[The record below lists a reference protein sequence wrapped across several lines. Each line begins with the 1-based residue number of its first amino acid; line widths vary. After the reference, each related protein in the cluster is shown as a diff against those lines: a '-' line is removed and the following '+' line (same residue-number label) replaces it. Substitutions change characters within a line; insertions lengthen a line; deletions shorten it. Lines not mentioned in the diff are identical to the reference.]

1 LPSLRI
7 ALACAVAVLALPGR
21 AQQAPPASPVVETFA
36 LKSAVYGGERRVVVR
51 VPPTYRHDGRR
62 YPVLYLTDG
71 SRNLPLLAQT
81 VAFLAANGRMP
92 EMIVVGIDPVRR
104 DEELTFSKGTVE
116 GEGVPAQRPTGG
128 DAARFL
134 SFLEKEVIPWTEKT
148 YRTEPYRVLHGH
160 SFGGLFALYTL
171 WARPEL
177 FRARLVIAPTLTW
190 NGDEPVR
197 RVKELVAARQ
207 DLAGAVVFILGDE
220 GDAQAAQFEALKGAL
235 AVAAPALRATGLR
248 FPGEDHGTIL
258 FDGNYRGLQAVFDG
272 WRMPVAAGGI
282 GPRGG
287 AAAVEAHFAKLGERL
302 GWKGLRAPEV
312 ALNLAGYQQ
321 LRDGDLTAAIVT
333 LQRSAAL
340 YPESANAH
348 DSLGEAFERAGQ
360 LGDAKREYQTAWI
373 AGDEA
378 HDPNTPVYKH
388 NYDRVAGAVKTGV
401 GVMP

>member
-7 ALACAVAVLALPGR
+7 AVACLLVALALPGR
-21 AQQAPPASPVVETFA
+21 AQQAPPAPPTLETFA
-36 LKSAVYGGERRVVVR
+36 LKSAVYGTERRVVVR
-51 VPPTYRHDGRR
+51 TPPTYRHDGRR

-116 GEGVPAQRPTGG
+116 GEGVPAQRPSGG

-177 FRARLVIAPTLTW
+177 FQARLAIAPTLTW

-197 RVKELVAARQ
+197 RMKELVAARH
-207 DLAGAVVFILGDE
+207 DLAGALVFTVGDE

-235 AVAAPALRATGLR
+235 AAAAPALRATGLR
-248 FPGEDHGTIL
+248 FPGEDHATVL
-258 FDGNYRGLQAVFDG
+258 FEGNYHGLQAVFDG
-272 WRMPVAAGGI
+272 WRMPVPAAGI

-302 GWKGLRAPEV
+302 GWKGLRPPEV
-312 ALNLAGYQQ
+312 TINLAGYQQ
-321 LRDGDLTAAIVT
+321 LRDGDVSAAIGT
-333 LQRSAAL
+333 FQRNAAL
-340 YPESANAH
+340 HPESANAH

-360 LGDAKREYQTAWI
+360 LGDAKREYQAAWI
-373 AGDEA
+373 AGDKL
-378 HDPNTPVYKH
+378 HDPNTPVYKQ
-388 NYDRVAGAVKTGV
+388 NYERVAGAARSGV